1 MRPFLLAALVAL
13 SPLVH
18 AERLTIDRIFSD
30 PDLNGPSPRALQ
42 IAPDGSRVTFLRG
55 RADDQNQLDLW
66 QYEIASGKTGRLVD
80 STALGERKELSD
92 AEKARRERA
101 RIAQL
106 KGIVAYRWS
115 PDGHKLLFSVDERL
129 WLYDLHAKPG
139 AELRA
144 LTPKGVDV
152 IDAKV
157 SPKGGFVSWV
167 SAQNLYAIDLASG
180 RSVQLTRDG
189 QGPVHNGEAEFVAQE
204 EMDRATGYWWAPD
217 DSAIAYERYDE
228 SGVDEVERSEV
239 YADRTEVIRQRYPAA
254 GRPNVTVKL
263 GLVKPNGGSTR
274 WIDLG
279 ADQDIYLA
287 RVDWLPDAQRVSFQ
301 RESRDQ
307 RRLDLVAVDVASLR
321 QQTLL
326 SETSA
331 TWVNLH
337 DDLRFLK
344 NEDAF
349 VWASERDGWK
359 HLSVVGLDGRVRRA
373 LTQGAFDVDKL
384 LALDEK
390 NGNLYFAANRD
401 DALQA
406 QVYRVRLDGRD
417 AAKATRISEGEGW
430 HEAVFGDNASAWID
444 TFSNPVTPPQ
454 VSLRQADGTRIAWI
468 EQNELKAGH
477 PYWRYRDSLV
487 QPDYGTLK
495 SEDGQDLHYRVY
507 KPLGFDELANA
518 IHPGSPA
525 SGSSK
530 QPGDVPVSEDP
541 QAAIHGRTSQK
552 RYPVFM
558 TYYGGPGKQYVT
570 RAWGNHFEQYMAEHG
585 YVVFALDNRG
595 TPRRGRKFSDAIFKQ
610 LGKPEVADQLAGVA
624 WLKAQPWVDAERIG
638 NFGWS
643 YGGFQTLMLLA
654 KADAAFAAG
663 VAVAPVT
670 DWSLYDT
677 HYTERYLDTPA
688 HNAEGYT
695 LSGVLHWLDGLQS
708 DKLLL
713 VHGMADDNVLFS
725 NSTKLMA
732 DLQQRGTQFRL
743 MTYPGA
749 KHGLST
755 PALKKHVYT
764 LIAEYFDGKLKTT
777 PADKESAPASKP

>member
-1 MRPFLLAALVAL
+1 MRALVLFTLAVSL
-13 SPLVH
+13 PAM
-18 AERLTIDRIFSD
+18 AETLTIDRIFSD

-42 IAPDGSRVTFLRG
+42 IAPDGRRVTFLRG
-55 RADDQNQLDLW
+55 RVDDQNQLDLW
-66 QYEIASGKTGRLVD
+66 QYEIASGQTARLVD
-80 STALGERKELSD
+80 STAIGEQKELSD

-106 KGIVAYRWS
+106 KGIVSYRWS

-129 WLYDLHAKPG
+129 WLYDLHAEPG

-144 LTPKGVDV
+144 LTPKGVEV

-180 RSVQLTRDG
+180 HSVQLTRDG
-189 QGPVHNGEAEFVAQE
+189 KGPVHNGEAEFVAQE

-217 DSAIAYERYDE
+217 DSAIAYQRYDE

-263 GLVKPNGGSTR
+263 GLVKPAGGATR

-279 ADQDIYLA
+279 AEPDIYLA
-287 RVDWLPDAQRVSFQ
+287 RVDWLPDAKRVSFQ
-301 RESRDQ
+301 RQSRDQ

-326 SETSA
+326 SESSA
-331 TWVNLH
+331 TWINLH

-359 HLSVVGLDGRVRRA
+359 HLYVVGLDGRVRRA
-373 LTQGAFDVDKL
+373 LTEGAFDVDKL

-390 NGNLYFAANRD
+390 SGKVFFSSNID
-401 DALQA
+401 DPLQA
-406 QVYRVRLDGRD
+406 QVYTVRLDGSD
-417 AAKATRISEGEGW
+417 AARATRISQDEGW
-430 HEAVFGDNASAWID
+430 HEAVFGDNAGAWID
-444 TFSNPVTPPQ
+444 TFSNPATPPQ
-454 VSLRQADGTRIAWI
+454 VSLRRADGSHIAWI
-468 EQNELKAGH
+468 EHNELKEGH
-477 PYWRYRDSLV
+477 PYWPYRDALV

-495 SEDGQDLHYRVY
+495 SEDGQDLHYRLY
-507 KPLGFDELANA
+507 KPLGFDA
-518 IHPGSPA
+518 
-525 SGSSK
+525 
-530 QPGDVPVSEDP
+530 
-541 QAAIHGRTSQK
+541 TK
-552 RYPVFM
+552 RYPTFM

-610 LGKPEVADQLAGVA
+610 LGKPEVADQLAGIA
-624 WLKAQPWVDAERIG
+624 WLKAQPWVDANRIG

-654 KADAAFAAG
+654 KADAQFAAG

-688 HNAEGYT
+688 HNAEGYK
-695 LSGVLHWLDGLQS
+695 LSGVLHWLDGLKS

-755 PALKKHVYT
+755 PAHKKHVYT
-764 LIAEYFDGKLKTT
+764 LIADYFDEKLK
-777 PADKESAPASKP
+777 PAAADKEVVPATKP